1 MQLAAVA
8 PHPEYGGAFEI
19 HRFACEGC
27 GRTQNYTLRRDH
39 ATNPAN
45 AQPRADERFR
55 RAR

>member
-27 GRTQNYTLRRDH
+27 GRTQNYTLRPDH

-55 RAR
+55 RMR